1 MNKTTTERLIELAK
15 LLSQKAN
22 EIRERTRKD
31 DT

>member
-31 DT
+31 DA